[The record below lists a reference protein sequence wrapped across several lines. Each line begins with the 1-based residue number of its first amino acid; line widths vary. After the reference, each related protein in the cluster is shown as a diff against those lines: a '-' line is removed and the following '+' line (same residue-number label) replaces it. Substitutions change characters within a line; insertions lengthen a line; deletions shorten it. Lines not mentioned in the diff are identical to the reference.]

1 MEIQVDVKQAK
12 REFYRIRGR
21 FLKLQRTIIGEAL
34 TAAAEPIA
42 AAAKAGAPRR
52 TGLLQLRIQSTKP
65 KLFRGRLG
73 VAVTPVRYGKRE
85 KNYPFYGRFQE
96 LGWKA
101 TGRANR
107 KTAKNPRLIPGKHF
121 LREAGQANFAAAERI
136 FAAKVFAGFAELQ
149 SAGEAAG
156 IV

>member
-1 MEIQVDVKQAK
+1 MDLRVDIKQAK
-12 REFYRIRGR
+12 REVYKLRGR
-21 FLKLQRTIIGEAL
+21 FLKLQRTMFGEAL
-34 TAAAEPIA
+34 TESAAPIV
-42 AAAKAGAPRR
+42 AAAKSAAPRR

-65 KLFRGRLG
+65 KMFRGRLG
-73 VAVTPVRYGKRE
+73 VAVTPVRNSKRE

-107 KTAKNPRLIPGKHF
+107 KTAKNPKQIPGKHF
-121 LREAGQANFAAAERI
+121 LRDAGVRNFATAERI
-136 FAAKVFAGFAELQ
+136 FAARVFASMKEIQ

-156 IV
+156 LV